1 VPCGNVAGVLLAAG
15 EGSRLGQPKALILLG
30 GQSLARRGIALLR
43 DGGADPVIV
52 VTGAAGAGQL
62 GTGPRV
68 PGQDARDQDPSG
80 EDSSGEDS
88 SGEDSS
94 GEDSSGEDSSG
105 EDSSPVIA
113 VHNPDWSTGMG
124 SSLRV
129 GLAAVPCHC
138 TAAVLAL
145 ADQPLVGA
153 AAVRRLISAHAAGAS
168 VAVACYDGQP
178 RNPVLIS
185 REYWPEVAALAAGD
199 TGARPF
205 LRAHRDLVTEIE
217 CGDTGRPDDIDTPD
231 DLARIVALARTGP
244 FPT

>member
-1 VPCGNVAGVLLAAG
+1 MPCGNVAGVLLAAG

-62 GTGPRV
+62 GTGPRA

-80 EDSSGEDS
+80 EDSSGEDN
-88 SGEDSS
+88 S